1 MKSLIPL
8 LACAT
13 AFAAQVPPA
22 PPPAK
27 APANAPGKASAPV
40 ARAVNPRLLHPDL
53 FKAKA
58 PDLYRVKFTTTKGDF
73 VVEVNR
79 AWAPLGADRFYNLV
93 RAGFFANA
101 SFFRAV
107 PGFIVQFGISPN
119 PAVTDV
125 WQKATIH
132 DDPPA
137 QSNKTGTITFATGG
151 PNQRTTQVFINLRDN
166 AQLDSMGFAP
176 FGVVTEGMNVVT
188 SLFNGYGGMAETE
201 GSGPRQELLMK
212 QGKPYLDQ
220 NFPNLDSIKTAAVI
234 FPAAP
239 APMVKKGPAPPA
251 KN

>member
-1 MKSLIPL
+1 MKSLMPL

-22 PPPAK
+22 APPPAK
-27 APANAPGKASAPV
+27 APAKAPTPAAP
-40 ARAVNPRLLHPDL
+40 AVNPRLLHPEL

-93 RAGFFANA
+93 KAGFFANA

-107 PGFIVQFGISPN
+107 PGVFVQFGISPS

-166 AQLDSMGFAP
+166 TQLDPMGFSP

-239 APMVKKGPAPPA
+239 APVKKGPAAPV
-251 KN
+251 KK